1 MKEELYKLID
11 AVVSQDDEAAKTHF
25 SAYVSAKASVLVA
38 EAKQTDM
45 FGDDKDD
52 DKETKSKFLVKPT
65 GMGYDKKEH
74 AIAAA
79 KNHPDKDMHVV
90 DTESGETVYSHKGTK
105 KSKKKD

>member
-1 MKEELYKLID
+1 MKDELYKMID

-25 SAYVSAKASVLVA
+25 SAYLSAKARALIS

-45 FGDDKDD
+45 FGDGDEDYKNS
-52 DKETKSKFLVKPT
+52 KSKFLVKPT
-65 GMGYDKKEH
+65 GMGYDSKDH

-79 KNHPDKDMHVV
+79 KNHPDKDMYVV